1 MVKTATAMAMAA
13 LVWWA
18 CLAAQAAPLRLPAA
32 KEPVAQGGSVTASAQ
47 GALIR
52 YRGWLLAVDGAI
64 SEERPDV
71 LLTSADA
78 SQAPRLQAGATRRSL
93 PLWSAFELVKAG
105 TRLRIT
111 ALPGPDAL
119 PALLL
124 DFGEADYRIV
134 IPAASMARPAY
145 ALLAQRFPGADLA
158 LLLQDGRRVMLPLG
172 SGRAH
177 VFGEEE
183 EVPYRFTKVK
193 RQAKK
198 SHSRRSGSG

>member
-1 MVKTATAMAMAA
+1 MAKAVMAA
-13 LVWWA
+13 LAALVCWA
-18 CLAAQAAPLRLPAA
+18 CVAAQAAPLRLPAS
-32 KEPVAQGGSVTASAQ
+32 KESVAQGGSVTAAAQ

-52 YRGWLLAVDGAI
+52 YRGWLLAVDGAV

-78 SQAPRLQAGATRRSL
+78 GQAPQLQIGSMRRSL
-93 PLWSAFELVKAG
+93 PLWSVFELVKG
-105 TRLRIT
+105 RTRLRIT
-111 ALPGPDAL
+111 ALPGPEAS
-119 PALLL
+119 ALLL

-134 IPAASMARPAY
+134 IPATGMARPAY
-145 ALLAQRFPGADLA
+145 RLLAQRFPGADLA

-172 SGRAH
+172 SGRGP
-177 VFGEEE
+177 VFGAEQA
-183 EVPYRFTKVK
+183 VPFRFGKVK

>member
-1 MVKTATAMAMAA
+1 MGKAAMAA

-18 CLAAQAAPLRLPAA
+18 CLAAQAAPLRLPAS
-32 KEPVAQGGSVTASAQ
+32 KEPVTQGGSVTATAQ

-52 YRGWLLAVDGAI
+52 YRGWLLAVDGAVA
-64 SEERPDV
+64 EERPDV

-78 SQAPRLQAGATRRSL
+78 GQAPQLQIGSMRRSL
-93 PLWSAFELVKAG
+93 PPWSAFELVKG
-105 TRLRIT
+105 STRLRIT
-111 ALPGPDAL
+111 ALPGPEA

-134 IPAASMARPAY
+134 IPAASIARPAY
-145 ALLAQRFPGADLA
+145 PLLAQRFPGADLA
-158 LLLQDGRRVMLPLG
+158 LLRQDGRRVMLPLG

-193 RQAKK
+193 R
-198 SHSRRSGSG
+198 